1 MTANDCIPN
10 AGQSG
15 GTRLLRLH
23 PFYIRGNLMY
33 QIDFNKP
40 VHIHFIGIGGISMS
54 ALARLLKS
62 RGFSISGSDWHESEL
77 TSQLKAEGIQ
87 VHIGQRAENITND
100 IDLVVYTAAV
110 HTDNAE
116 YRAAQENNIP
126 LMPRSVLLGQIMK
139 QYPHAVG
146 ISGTHGK
153 TTTTSILSVLLL
165 AGELDPTITV
175 GGVLDLIGGNLRIG
189 GSDCFVAEACEYTNT
204 FLSLYPTDVIIL
216 NIEEDHLDFFK
227 DLADIRASFAR
238 YVSLVPADGTALI
251 NAEIEDYTTLFS
263 KASCKLESYGI
274 LKETVSLESPSSP
287 YTYAA
292 ANVTYDK
299 NGCGSFDFIA
309 HGRFLG
315 RARMGVPGRHNVSNA
330 LPAIALALRYG
341 VSMETI
347 LSALPSFTGTKRRF
361 EYKGTLG
368 EIQIY
373 DDYAH
378 HPTEIRATLSS
389 AQRGQ
394 KRTITIFQPHTYTR
408 TKALLP
414 EFAEALSLSD
424 VVILAKIYAARE
436 TDTLGISSQTLADEI
451 SKKGKEVYCFETFN
465 EIENFLLQF
474 CLPGDLLITMGA
486 GDIVKVG
493 ENLLGL

>member
-1 MTANDCIPN
+1 
-10 AGQSG
+10 
-15 GTRLLRLH
+15 
-23 PFYIRGNLMY
+23 MY

-40 VHIHFIGIGGISMS
+40 IHIHFIGIGGISMS
-54 ALARLLKS
+54 ALARLLNS
-62 RGFSISGSDWHESEL
+62 RGFFISGSDRHESEL
-77 TSQLKAEGIQ
+77 TRGLEAEGIR
-87 VHIGQRAENITND
+87 VHIGQCAENITDD
-100 IDLVVYTAAV
+100 IDLIVYTAAV
-110 HTDNAE
+110 HTDNEE
-116 YRAAQENNIP
+116 YCAAQEKHIP

-139 QYPHAVG
+139 QYPHAAG

-165 AGELDPTITV
+165 AGDADPTITV
-175 GGVLDLIGGNLRIG
+175 GGVLDSIGGNLRIG
-189 GSDCFVAEACEYTNT
+189 NSGYFVAEACEYTNT

-227 DLADIRASFAR
+227 DLSDIRASFAR
-238 YVSLVPADGTALI
+238 YVSLVPADGTAFV
-251 NAEIEDYTTLFS
+251 NAEIEDYNALFS
-263 KASCKLESYGI
+263 SAACQLESYGI
-274 LKETVSLESPSSP
+274 LEEPLSTDNPSSP

-292 ANVTYDK
+292 ANIIYDK

-309 HGRFLG
+309 HGNFLG
-315 RARMGVPGRHNVSNA
+315 RVQMGVAGRHNVSNA
-330 LPAIALALRYG
+330 LPAIALALKYG

-347 LSALPSFTGTKRRF
+347 ASALPSFTGTKRRF

-368 EIQIY
+368 DIQIY

-389 AQRGQ
+389 AHRGQ
-394 KRTITIFQPHTYTR
+394 KRTITVFQPHTYTR

-424 VVILAKIYAARE
+424 VVVLAKIYAARE
-436 TDTLGISSQTLADEI
+436 TDFLGISSQTLADEI
-451 SKKGKEVYCFETFN
+451 SKKGKEVYCFDSFN

-474 CLPGDLLITMGA
+474 CKPGDLLITMGA

-493 ENLLGL
+493 ENLLGM